1 MDRRTCGY
9 YRIDINVINL
19 RLFVQETMSNN
30 KFLEQLRTIVVMEIS
45 IKQMDYVQ
53 LFETKDLTEDYGQL
67 MGMKNLGIC
76 FTNG

>member
-9 YRIDINVINL
+9 YRIDVNVVNL
-19 RLFVQETMSNN
+19 KLFVQDTMSNN

-53 LFETKDLTEDYGQL
+53 LFETKDVAEDYGQL
-67 MGMKNLGIC
+67 MDMKNWGEC

>member
-1 MDRRTCGY
+1 
-9 YRIDINVINL
+9 
-19 RLFVQETMSNN
+19 MSDN
-30 KFLEQLRTIVVMEIS
+30 KFLEQLCTIVVMEIS

-67 MGMKNLGIC
+67 MDMKNLGKC

>member
-9 YRIDINVINL
+9 YRIDVNVVNL
-19 RLFVQETMSNN
+19 KLFVQDTMSDN
-30 KFLEQLRTIVVMEIS
+30 KFLEQLCTFVVMEIS

-67 MGMKNLGIC
+67 MDMKNLGKC